1 MKEGSGPVYITA
13 HVGTEIVNPIATA
26 TTTITTEIVN
36 DMDDA
41 SMGDEE
47 LEDSELTSE
56 VRRMVDWQI
65 VNDESTQ
72 VESPPMTST
81 EIVNPSATATT
92 TTTEI
97 VNEEKVE
104 LPPAKKKK
112 TADAPAPKVCQF
124 PWSLFSR

>member
-1 MKEGSGPVYITA
+1 MLLHIPTLSESIKLVLKEGSGPVYITA
-13 HVGTEIVNPIATA
+13 HVGTEIVNPSATA

-56 VRRMVDWQI
+56 TSPVKMLKGASEDGD
-65 VNDESTQ
+65 NES
-72 VESPPMTST
+72 E
-81 EIVNPSATATT
+81 
-92 TTTEI
+92 
-97 VNEEKVE
+97 EEKVE
-104 LPPAKKKK
+104 SHPAKKKK

-124 PWSLFSR
+124 PLLLFSR

>member
-1 MKEGSGPVYITA
+1 MLLHIPTLSESIKLVLKEGSGPVYITA
-13 HVGTEIVNPIATA
+13 G
-26 TTTITTEIVN
+26 
-36 DMDDA
+36 
-41 SMGDEE
+41 
-47 LEDSELTSE
+47 
-56 VRRMVDWQI
+56 VD
-65 VNDESTQ
+65 
-72 VESPPMTST
+72 T

-124 PWSLFSR
+124 PLSLFSR